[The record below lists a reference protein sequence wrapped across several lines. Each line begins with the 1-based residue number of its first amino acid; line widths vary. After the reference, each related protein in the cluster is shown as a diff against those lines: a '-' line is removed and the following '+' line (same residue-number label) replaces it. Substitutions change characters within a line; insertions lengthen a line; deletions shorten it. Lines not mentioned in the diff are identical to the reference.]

1 MSPHQAPNTGR
12 GITWTLLC
20 ALVFGASLLLAPTS
34 ADAKLPKR
42 KPSTDPILQ
51 FITVDN
57 EGPVARMPIAF
68 ARRTAHQRHAVAPD
82 AAFDRVKTSTVFG
95 PSKPTSKTA
104 PRPKPLMG
112 PFPRR

>member
-1 MSPHQAPNTGR
+1 MSRHQDLNTGR

-20 ALVFGASLLLAPTS
+20 ALVFGASLILAPTS

-42 KPSTDPILQ
+42 KPSADPILQ
-51 FITVDN
+51 FMAVDN

-68 ARRTAHQRHAVAPD
+68 ARRAAHQRHGVAPEVEYE
-82 AAFDRVKTSTVFG
+82 RLKTSTVFG
-95 PSKPTSKTA
+95 PSKPTSKA

>member
-1 MSPHQAPNTGR
+1 MSRHQDSHTGR

-20 ALVFGASLLLAPTS
+20 ALMFGGSLLLATPT
-34 ADAKLPKR
+34 AEARKPKR
-42 KPSTDPILQ
+42 KSSTDPIL
-51 FITVDN
+51 FLMAVDN

-68 ARRTAHQRHAVAPD
+68 ARRTPHQRHAVAPEAD
-82 AAFDRVKTSTVFG
+82 FERSETSAVFG
-95 PSKPTSKTA
+95 PPKPTSKA